1 MHEVITVTIRTN
13 VSHSN
18 YTVHE
23 CMHPNCFSISSTACP
38 IYFCFTSRISV
49 NHSCTHYCTV
59 RGLSGCGTFLIEKL
73 TDSLCKRETERGRER
88 EGGGWGVMVRDDTVP
103 KYNKPLV
110 LIQ

>member
-1 MHEVITVTIRTN
+1 MHEVITIRTN

-18 YTVHE
+18 YTVHD
-23 CMHPNCFSISSTACP
+23 CMHPKCFSISSTACP

-73 TDSLCKRETERGRER
+73 ADSLCKRETERARGRER
-88 EGGGWGVMVRDDTVP
+88 GGGVMVRDDTVQ

-110 LIQ
+110 SIQ